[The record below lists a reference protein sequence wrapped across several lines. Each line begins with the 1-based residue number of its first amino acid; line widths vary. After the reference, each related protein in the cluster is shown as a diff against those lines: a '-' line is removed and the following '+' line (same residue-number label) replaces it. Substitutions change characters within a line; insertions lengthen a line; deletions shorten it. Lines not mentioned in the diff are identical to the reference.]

1 MGSEMESTAE
11 SRMAEGGIVLPAGTK
26 PHPEKPFLPWRR
38 DGDHVYLSGH
48 LPDIEGQPV
57 VRGQLGGEVALDEG
71 VAAARRVALN
81 LIATLRDVVGDLD
94 NVEQIV
100 KLLGFV
106 NSAPGFTQQPQV
118 INGASQCFIDVFG
131 PDRGR
136 HARSA
141 VGVSALP
148 QGVPVEV
155 EAIVRIRTPHH

>member
-1 MGSEMESTAE
+1 MKSTVEA
-11 SRMAEGGIVLPAGTK
+11 RMAEAGITLPAGTK
-26 PHPEKPFLPWRR
+26 PHPDKPFLPWRR
-38 DGDHVYLSGH
+38 DGDLLYLSGH
-48 LPDIEGQPV
+48 LPDIEGEPV
-57 VRGQLGGEVALDEG
+57 VRGQLGSEVALEDG

-81 LIATLRDVVGDLD
+81 LVATLRDVVGDLD
-94 NVEQIV
+94 QVEQVV

-131 PDRGR
+131 PDHGR

-155 EAIVRIRTPHH
+155 EAIVRIRPSDH

>member
-1 MGSEMESTAE
+1 MESTVE
-11 SRMAEGGIVLPAGTK
+11 SRLIKARILLPAGTK
-26 PHPEKPFLPWRR
+26 PHPEKPFLPWQW
-38 DGDHVYLSGH
+38 DGDKIYLSGH
-48 LPDIEGQPV
+48 LPDIEGEPV
-57 VRGQLGGEVALDEG
+57 VRGQLGGEVALDDG

-81 LIATLRDVVGDLD
+81 LIATLRDVLGTLD
-94 NVEQIV
+94 RVDQVV

-106 NSAPGFTQQPQV
+106 NSASGFVQQPQV

-155 EAIVRIRTPHH
+155 EAIVRIKAAL

>member
-1 MGSEMESTAE
+1 MDSSIEVRLAE
-11 SRMAEGGIVLPAGTK
+11 SGIVLPTGAK
-26 PHPEKPFLPWRR
+26 PHPDKPFLPWQW
-38 DGDHVYLSGH
+38 DGNHVYLSGA
-48 LPDIEGQPV
+48 LPDIEGEPV
-57 VRGQLGGEVALDEG
+57 VRGQVGGDVDLDAA

-94 NVEQIV
+94 RVEQVV

-106 NSAPGFTQQPQV
+106 SSVPGFTQQPLV

-131 PDRGR
+131 PERGR

-141 VGVSALP
+141 IGVSALP

-155 EAIVRIRTPHH
+155 EAIVRSGPTA